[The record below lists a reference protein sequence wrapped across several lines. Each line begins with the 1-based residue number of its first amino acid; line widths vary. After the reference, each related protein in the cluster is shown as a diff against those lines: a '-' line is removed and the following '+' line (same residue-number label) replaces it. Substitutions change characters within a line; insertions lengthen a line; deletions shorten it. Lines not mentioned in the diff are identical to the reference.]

1 MNTHYN
7 KEREMTE
14 TNEYWWREHDNV
26 VMTAERMRELDYGVD
41 DFVML
46 IEKPWKFTAEYEEAV
61 EAYEAEMAAEEA
73 TEAENAEEVEEVVE
87 PLRRLEQ
94 EFKAGFDEV
103 RPPQ

>member
-26 VMTAERMRELDYGVD
+26 VLTAYWMRDRDYGAD
-41 DFVML
+41 DFCML
-46 IEKPWKFTAEYEEAV
+46 IEKPWKFTAVYEEAV
-61 EAYEAEMAAEEA
+61 EAHEAELAEDDAAIG
-73 TEAENAEEVEEVVE
+73 TQQK
-87 PLRRLEQ
+87 LEQ